1 MLETFIGATLGA
13 FLGGIITYGIL
24 KNTLKTEK
32 ILTII
37 DEILNEIQDNN
48 EFQRKIYMLGGL
60 LGNGIKSGIGLSTP
74 RGGKFKWED
83 LAAALFSQFFAKKGE
98 EKGETP
104 PWLKLQQ

>member
-1 MLETFIGATLGA
+1 MLETFVSATLGA

-60 LGNGIKSGIGLSTP
+60 LGNGIKSGIGLATP
-74 RGGKFKWED
+74 RGKFRWED
-83 LAAALFSQFFAKKGE
+83 LAAALFSQFFAKKE

-104 PWLKLQQ
+104 PWLKPQQ